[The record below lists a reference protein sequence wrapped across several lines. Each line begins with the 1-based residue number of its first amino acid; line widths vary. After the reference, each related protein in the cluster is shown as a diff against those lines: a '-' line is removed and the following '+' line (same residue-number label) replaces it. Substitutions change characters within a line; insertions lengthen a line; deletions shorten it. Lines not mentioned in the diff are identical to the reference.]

1 MEVII
6 QYNDNTMKILILCL
20 GLLISVSLSAQ
31 NPERFGKEVQ
41 ELIAADSSINR
52 TDIILFTGSS
62 SIRLWKDIASSFPE
76 HNVLNRGFGGSEMSD
91 LVYFSDKLILPYKP
105 QKIFIYEGDN
115 DLNAGK
121 SVDQILL
128 SADSLL
134 TIIRKNLPPEI
145 PVIFISPKPSV
156 ARWGMKDKYVSF
168 NTELKAWTR
177 KHENV
182 EFADVWTPMLDRQ
195 GNVRTDL
202 FVEDRLHMNKTGYE
216 IWARVLRKYLR

>member
-182 EFADVWTPMLDRQ
+182 EFADVWTPMVDRQ

>member
-1 MEVII
+1 
-6 QYNDNTMKILILCL
+6 MKILILCL

-182 EFADVWTPMLDRQ
+182 EFADVWTPMVDRQ